1 MSTQIYPVDKYL
13 FKINNK
19 CSCVFIVNFEEEFA
33 HTQQTRTCAKATI
46 EILEEGVKYVQI

>member
-13 FKINNK
+13 FKVNNK